1 MRKKFLN
8 QPQHIIKS
16 QRHAHNVFLEGE
28 RSNKNTAV
36 LSPKKKILSQ
46 INAEIFMLKK
56 RELIKNADSRSTA
69 AKLKVQPKKDKLCGR
84 QKRADPHKIK
94 QRQTQCN
101 SLNAPISPP
110 TELRNLRFEPTLQDA

>member
-69 AKLKVQPKKDKLCGR
+69 AKLKVQPKR
-84 QKRADPHKIK
+84 QNKKISFAGGK
-94 QRQTQCN
+94 
-101 SLNAPISPP
+101 NAPTRTKSYRGKHSAI
-110 TELRNLRFEPTLQDA
+110 L

>member
-16 QRHAHNVFLEGE
+16 QRHAHNVFLESE

-36 LSPKKKILSQ
+36 LSPNKKILSQ

-69 AKLKVQPKKDKLCGR
+69 AKLKVQPKR
-84 QKRADPHKIK
+84 QNKKISFAGGK
-94 QRQTQCN
+94 
-101 SLNAPISPP
+101 NAPTRIKSNRGKHSAI
-110 TELRNLRFEPTLQDA
+110 L

>member
-56 RELIKNADSRSTA
+56 TGTH
-69 AKLKVQPKKDKLCGR
+69 KKRRL
-84 QKRADPHKIK
+84 A
-94 QRQTQCN
+94 
-101 SLNAPISPP
+101 LNGSKTKSA
-110 TELRNLRFEPTLQDA
+110 T

>member
-1 MRKKFLN
+1 MHTTCFWKAKDQIKIRLHFAQRKIF
-8 QPQHIIKS
+8 
-16 QRHAHNVFLEGE
+16 
-28 RSNKNTAV
+28 
-36 LSPKKKILSQ
+36 LSQ

>member
-28 RSNKNTAV
+28 NLNKKWLHFAQR
-36 LSPKKKILSQ
+36 KIFLSQ

-56 RELIKNADSRSTA
+56 TGTH
-69 AKLKVQPKKDKLCGR
+69 KKRRL
-84 QKRADPHKIK
+84 A
-94 QRQTQCN
+94 
-101 SLNAPISPP
+101 LNGSKTKSA
-110 TELRNLRFEPTLQDA
+110 T

>member
-28 RSNKNTAV
+28 NLNKNTAV

-69 AKLKVQPKKDKLCGR
+69 AKLKVQPKR
-84 QKRADPHKIK
+84 QNKKISFAGGK
-94 QRQTQCN
+94 
-101 SLNAPISPP
+101 NAPTRIKLYRGKHSAI
-110 TELRNLRFEPTLQDA
+110 L

>member
-69 AKLKVQPKKDKLCGR
+69 AKLKVQPKKISFAGGK
-84 QKRADPHKIK
+84 
-94 QRQTQCN
+94 
-101 SLNAPISPP
+101 NAPTRIKSYRGKHSAI
-110 TELRNLRFEPTLQDA
+110 L

>member
-8 QPQHIIKS
+8 QPQYIIKL

-28 RSNKNTAV
+28 NLNKKWLHFAQR
-36 LSPKKKILSQ
+36 KIFLSQ

-69 AKLKVQPKKDKLCGR
+69 AKLKVQPKR
-84 QKRADPHKIK
+84 QNKKISFAGGK
-94 QRQTQCN
+94 
-101 SLNAPISPP
+101 NAPTRIKSN
-110 TELRNLRFEPTLQDA
+110 RGKHSAIF